1 MIIKHGR
8 IYSDFY
14 RSDGK
19 RVRKPLGL
27 PAGAPAADAKRA
39 EAALMVQE
47 EASLKAERP
56 GRVQPVQP
64 GSRVGAAGV
73 LSETLKEAFRR
84 AKVEREKWRTSKSPR
99 TLDSTLAAILLDLG
113 EGVTVAELTTGKLR
127 EYRASLLAKGLAPNT
142 INTRLSFIK
151 VCLGTLADDL
161 GEEVEVPTVK
171 RIKTRRGRIRF
182 YSAAECA
189 QLVAACYAIDTLL
202 GQATEL
208 ALETALRRAEV
219 TRIEA
224 RDVIMPEGLRPRLMV
239 WDAKADNPSPVP
251 LTSTA
256 ERILLDRMVAVGGTG
271 RLFPVHPDSLT
282 KGFKQAVRACG
293 LADDSQAVFHA
304 LRHTVATRILE
315 RTGDIR
321 AAQAFLRHKSIS
333 TTMGYAHLA
342 GRSVDAIAGALEGAQ
357 PANEPA
363 KPASETIGA
372 AVGAATVNPQ
382 VPGSSPGRGANNI
395 KDLGDKPES
404 DSPDGAQDGAQKGD

>member
-1 MIIKHGR
+1 MITKHGR

-27 PAGAPAADAKRA
+27 PAGAPVADAKRA
-39 EAALMVQE
+39 EAALMVAE
-47 EASLKAERP
+47 EAAIRGSGMANAP
-56 GRVQPVQP
+56 AAHQP
-64 GSRVGAAGV
+64 GGEARGA
-73 LSETLKEAFRR
+73 ETLKQAFRR

-99 TLDSTLAAILLDLG
+99 TLDSTLASILLDLG
-113 EGVTVAELTTGKLR
+113 EDVLVSSLTSDRLR
-127 EYRASLLAKGLAPNT
+127 SYRATLLAKGLAPNT
-142 INTRLSFIK
+142 INSRLSFIK
-151 VCLGTLADDL
+151 VCLGTLAEDL
-161 GEEVEVPTVK
+161 GEDVAVPVVK
-171 RIKTRRGRIRF
+171 RIKSRPGRKRF
-182 YSAAECA
+182 YSDAECA
-189 QLVAACYAIDTLL
+189 KLVAACYTIDTLL

-251 LTSTA
+251 LTATA
-256 ERILLDRMVAVGGTG
+256 ERILLDRIVAVGGSG

-282 KGFKQAVRACG
+282 KGFKQAAVACG
-293 LADDSQAVFHA
+293 LSDDPQAVFHA

-357 PANEPA
+357 TGTANRA
-363 KPASETIGA
+363 PASETIGA
-372 AVGAATVNPQ
+372 AVGASTVNPQ
-382 VPGSSPGRGANNI
+382 VPGSSPGRGAKTIN
-395 KDLGDKPES
+395 DLGDNPKT
-404 DSPDGAQDGAQKGD
+404 DSPDGAQDGA